1 MNTQQANTSLTKLTT
16 VLILVAFTVVATLA
30 VNFVANKTAAV
41 RTSNMD
47 TYKLNRLEEV
57 LPADGYTNQPH
68 LDTVV
73 LTDEQQSGSPGSR
86 IKVYLVRDGNE
97 VTAGVVSITAEK
109 GYAGPIALL
118 VGMNKQGNIIRVRTT
133 NHRETPGLGDKI
145 EPEKSDWIHQFEG
158 ADFAATSDWELRR
171 NGGRFD
177 HISGATITSQA
188 VVQTVKRARLR
199 MQAYLNTLDSLP
211 VETASSP

>member
-1 MNTQQANTSLTKLTT
+1 MNTQQPKTGLTQLAT
-16 VLILVAFTVVATLA
+16 VLLLVAFTVVATLA
-30 VNFVANKTAAV
+30 VNFVADKTETI
-41 RTSNMD
+41 RTSNLD
-47 TYKLNRLEEV
+47 TYKLNRLAEV

-73 LTDEQQSGSPGSR
+73 LTDEQQPDNSNTPM
-86 IKVYLVRDGNE
+86 KVYLARSGDE
-97 VTAGVVSITAEK
+97 VIAGVVSITAEK

-118 VGMNKQGNIIRVRTT
+118 VGLNRQGNIIRVRTT

-145 EPEKSDWIHQFEG
+145 EPEKSAWIHQFEG
-158 ADFAATSDWELRR
+158 ADFAAASDWELRR

-188 VVQTVKRARLR
+188 VVQTVKRARQR
-199 MQAYLNTLDSLP
+199 MLAYLHTLDSLP
-211 VETASSP
+211 AETASSP